1 MDFFEQQELARKKT
15 RLLVLYFSLAVILT
29 MLAVYVAALVGTLY
43 FNQAQV
49 VGGFE
54 NTPDPLFALFTS
66 PSAWWDPQLALIVFF
81 GVGLVVFTGSSVRIY
96 QLARGGGSV
105 ASELGG
111 RPVNHQTLDPDEKKL
126 LNVVEEMSIASG
138 TPMPETYVLDE
149 EPGINAFAAGYKS
162 ADTAIGVT
170 RGCIHRLNRDELQ
183 GTIAHEFS
191 HILNGDMRLNMRLSC
206 LTFGI
211 LFIALTGKQIIQ
223 LPFRIRL
230 GGSSRGKGGGAGALI
245 LILLATGLALCIIGS
260 IGYFFTRLI
269 QSAVCRQREF
279 LADAAAVQFTRNPAG
294 IANALKKIAGLAEG
308 SSIKS
313 PQASKASHFFFG
325 DAHSSF
331 LDSIFATHPPLVERI
346 RAIEPDFSPDSIAPM
361 ASEETSTVQPSGA
374 DLGLNAALG
383 LSALN
388 NTPASGFIQ
397 YAGAPDSGHLEL
409 ARGILDSIPAEL
421 QQACRDPL
429 GAKAVI
435 FSLLLSDNAASAE
448 SQIALLQNSLEAPV
462 CLEISRLEKSL
473 PSLQPNHQL
482 SLVDLATPALRQMS
496 AGQYDSFSDMLT
508 RLAEA
513 DGQISLF
520 EYTLQKMLRYHLD
533 AHFHPAPPPKIHY
546 QSLLPVLD
554 AAVTLLGALAR
565 VEDGGEDEMLAAFNK
580 GTGQLNVTGQN
591 FALPPPEACTLA
603 AVDTALNQIVLT
615 APLIRRNLLFA
626 CASTVMTDQQINLE
640 EGELLRAIAA
650 SLGCPIPPFASEKL

>member
-15 RLLVLYFSLAVILT
+15 RVLVLYFSLAVILT
-29 MLAVYVAALVGTLY
+29 MLAVYAVALVGTLY
-43 FNQAQV
+43 FNQA
-49 VGGFE
+49 GTYGRFE
-54 NTPDPLFALFTS
+54 STPDPLSTLFS
-66 PSAWWDPQLALIVFF
+66 NPSAWWDPQLALIVFF

-111 RPVNHQTLDPDEKKL
+111 RPVNRQTSDPDEKKL

-170 RGCIHRLNRDELQ
+170 RGCIRRLSRDELQ

-191 HILNGDMRLNMRLSC
+191 HILNGDMRMNMRLSC

-223 LPFRIRL
+223 LPFRVRFS
-230 GGSSRGKGGGAGALI
+230 GSSRGRGGAGPVI
-245 LILLATGLALCIIGS
+245 LVLLASGLALCIIGS

-269 QSAVCRQREF
+269 QAAVCRQREF
-279 LADAAAVQFTRNPAG
+279 LADAAAVQFTRNPDG

-325 DAHSSF
+325 NAHNSF
-331 LDSIFATHPPLVERI
+331 WDNIFATHPPVVERI
-346 RAIEPDFSPDSIAPM
+346 RAIEPDFSPDSLAPLP
-361 ASEETSTVQPSGA
+361 SEESAAIQPAIS

-383 LSALN
+383 LSALS

-397 YAGAPDSGHLEL
+397 YAGAPDPGHLEL

-429 GAKAVI
+429 EAKAVI

-448 SQIALLQNSLEAPV
+448 SQMALLQNSPEAPV

-473 PSLQPNHQL
+473 ASLQTNHQL

-496 AGQYDSFSDMLT
+496 AGQYDSFTGMLT

-533 AHFHPAPPPKIHY
+533 AHFHPSPPPKIRY

-565 VEDGGEDEMLAAFNK
+565 VKDGGEDEMLAAFNK
-580 GTGQLNVTGQN
+580 GTSQLNVTGQN
-591 FALPPPEACTLA
+591 FTLPPPESCALS
-603 AVDTALNQIVLT
+603 AVDAALNQIVLA
-615 APLIRRNLLFA
+615 APLIRRNILYA

-640 EGELLRAIAA
+640 EGELLRAISA